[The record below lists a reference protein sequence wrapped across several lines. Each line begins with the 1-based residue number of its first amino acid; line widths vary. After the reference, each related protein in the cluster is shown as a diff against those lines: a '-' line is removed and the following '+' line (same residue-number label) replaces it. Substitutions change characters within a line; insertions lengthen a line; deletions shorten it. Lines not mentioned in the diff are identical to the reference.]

1 MILMARLENKVA
13 IITGAGSGMGR
24 AASLAFSKEGAKI
37 VVVDLNEENGKK
49 TVEEVKAQ
57 GGEAA
62 FILTDATKGA
72 DCKAAADFAVATF
85 GKIDVVFCCAGIAQ
99 KAMMIWD
106 LDESEFDR
114 MFNINTKTAWLMAK
128 YTALELKKSH
138 GSMILVG
145 STAALRP
152 RATQG
157 LYGASKAANNILTVG
172 LAAELAP
179 EARCNCINPGPT
191 ATPMLPTFVQEW
203 NDDVQAQIAGATL
216 MGRLVDPMDIANT
229 ALFLASDEARSV
241 TGISMLVDAGADKA
255 RPKN

>member
-1 MILMARLENKVA
+1 MARLNNKVA
-13 IITGAGSGMGR
+13 LITGAGSGMGR
-24 AASLAFSKEGAKI
+24 ASSLLFAREGAKI
-37 VVVDLNEENGKK
+37 VVVDFNEENGKK

-57 GGEAA
+57 GGQAE
-62 FILTDATKGA
+62 FIFADVTKA
-72 DCKAAADFAVATF
+72 NDCKAAADFAVKTF
-85 GKIDVVFCCAGIAQ
+85 GKIDVVFCCAGVAQ
-99 KAMMIWD
+99 KAAMIWE

-114 MFNINTKTAWLMAK
+114 VMAVNTKSAWLMSK

-138 GSMILVG
+138 GSLILVG

-157 LYGASKAANNILTVG
+157 LYGASKAANNILTIG

-191 ATPMLPTFVQEW
+191 ETPMLATFVQEY
-203 NDDVQAQIAGATL
+203 NEEVAAQIAGNTL
-216 MGRLVDPMDIANT
+216 TGRLVDPMDIAHT

-241 TGISMLVDAGADKA
+241 TGISMLVDGGADKA